1 MDTDPKSSH
10 VIQTY
15 TIKHDKKLH
24 PSIWFLGHFW
34 VIYTVCHPRH
44 HLKNHLKPWNHETMK
59 PCGQGWSEAWS
70 IFDQG
75 CVNPGLTWKKNFP
88 WRPKKWL
95 PSGYLTVCHGI
106 DGPNRNRWFTVLS
119 SMVLIFHGELL
130 NNQMVHPIHT
140 TRASI
145 SLLFSHVW
153 KTFMFFLATPHSSKI
168 VGVVGLIWVVILW
181 GNIA

>member
-1 MDTDPKSSH
+1 MVSGP
-10 VIQTY
+10 
-15 TIKHDKKLH
+15 
-24 PSIWFLGHFW
+24 FLGNL
-34 VIYTVCHPRH
+34 YCMSSETSP
-44 HLKNHLKPWNHETMK
+44 KKSPETMKPWNHEAMR
-59 PCGQGWSEAWS
+59 PGVIRSLINFWSRVCES
-70 IFDQG
+70 RLD
-75 CVNPGLTWKKNFP
+75 LKKNFP

-119 SMVLIFHGELL
+119 SLVLIFHGELL